1 MKMKKSIWFYG
12 LVIAVLAS
20 VNLPRANAVG
30 IRTRFGVVVVE
41 NLQPGRTYNIRELVG
56 LPLRVVNAS
65 EKQVTIKMDLQK
77 PGQEKSMVQKHF
89 DPIPDLSWVKL
100 SRDFFVVD
108 PGQSAIADVLVT
120 IPDDDKY
127 LGKRYQVNI
136 WSHTIGK
143 RFANVGLMSKL
154 RITVAKRR
162 MTEEEKLA
170 EAHREEIIKNIDF
183 QLLPH
188 TIFIDGVELGKKID
202 IEKKYKHTLK
212 VVNPNNEK
220 FSYRIRTVTA
230 WEAEMGVIPGY
241 EDAPEPSFLT
251 LSEKEFSLPP
261 ISIREIKMFLQI
273 PNEEKYRGK
282 KYQFVISV
290 QVLNQPII
298 YEVCS
303 RMFVSIVE

>member
-1 MKMKKSIWFYG
+1 MKKSIWFYG
-12 LVIAVLAS
+12 LVVAVLAC
-20 VNLPRANAVG
+20 VNLPWANALG
-30 IRTRFGVVVVE
+30 IRTKFGLVVVE

-65 EKQVTIKMDLQK
+65 DKQVTIKMDIQK
-77 PGQEKSMVQKHF
+77 PGQQKSMVRKHF
-89 DPIPDLSWVKL
+89 EPIPDLSWIKL

-108 PGQSAIADVLVT
+108 PGQSAIADVFIT

-143 RFANVGLMSKL
+143 SFLKVGLMSKL

-162 MTEEEKLA
+162 MTEKEKLA

-188 TIFIDGVELGKKID
+188 TIFIEGVELGKKID

-212 VVNPNNEK
+212 IVNPNNEK
-220 FSYRIRTVTA
+220 FSYRLRAVTA
-230 WEAEMGVIPGY
+230 WEAGIGVISGY
-241 EDAPEPSFLT
+241 EKTPDLSFLT
-251 LSEKEFSLPP
+251 FSEEEFSVSP
-261 ISIREIKMFLQI
+261 ISIKEIKMFLQI
-273 PNEEKYRGK
+273 PNEEKYKGK
-282 KYQFVISV
+282 RYQFVICV
-290 QVLNQPII
+290 EVLNQLIVYDI
-298 YEVCS
+298 YS
-303 RMFVSIVE
+303 RLFVTTVK

>member
-20 VNLPRANAVG
+20 VNLPWANAVG

-65 EKQVTIKMDLQK
+65 EKQVTIKMELTK
-77 PGQEKSMVQKHF
+77 PGRDKSMVQKHF
-89 DPIPDLSWVKL
+89 EPIPDLSWIKL
-100 SRDFFVVD
+100 SRDLFVVD

-170 EAHREEIIKNIDF
+170 EARREEIIKNIDF

-241 EDAPEPSFLT
+241 EEAPELSFLT

-273 PNEEKYRGK
+273 PNEEKYKGK

-303 RMFVSIVE
+303 RMFVSTLK